1 MCTIY
6 SNVIQYKKNNLDM
19 TLYACQ
25 GQEGSPVINGAAF
38 QIITSHSIGY
48 GVNSPFKIAQFN

>member
-1 MCTIY
+1 
-6 SNVIQYKKNNLDM
+6 M

-38 QIITSHSIGY
+38 QIVTKVIM
-48 GVNSPFKIAQFN
+48 K